1 MSKQVQIYEL
11 EGTNLL
17 YVVTDANSDATYY
30 NKSNLTVEA
39 VNGYVVIANE
49 GVVFFRELPRDFV
62 NPLESSVVDL
72 VEIIQGYINN
82 IIPENQE
89 ELNVLGNLLISQ
101 NQTNELLDA
110 IKLQHTTSKEM
121 LRELKI
127 NNLHLTVI
135 TGNGFTDGDINDK

>member
-49 GVVFFRELPRDFV
+49 GAVFFKELPRDFV
-62 NPLESSVVDL
+62 NPVESSVVDL

-82 IIPENQE
+82 IIPENKEEVDALKDLIEGQTLTRE
-89 ELNVLGNLLISQ
+89 VLRSILRQTEVNQNIVEQLIIQTELLKELN
-101 NQTNELLDA
+101 T
-110 IKLQHTTSKEM
+110 
-121 LRELKI
+121 
-127 NNLHLTVI
+127 
-135 TGNGFTDGDINDK
+135 